1 MLLFQKKK
9 WGMKRDF
16 LTSFAPSQKSC
27 HRHSFL
33 HQRRKY
39 LAGAATGRTLGAFFC
54 ESKWR
59 IGERQDKVLKKINS
73 FQGKLQSLCSCWMF
87 YGKFLCSWDTSWKSV
102 VCYKCSIRAVF
113 HSAFCFAPIVLMKDT
128 NGKCVSHVYG
138 LLWSPRQWRP
148 MRHHHSPSTSI
159 ISGWCWCPY
168 WWHLITQEEVQSSLT

>member
-1 MLLFQKKK
+1 MGNEEGFPHIFFTFSNELPQALLLAPKKEIF
-9 WGMKRDF
+9 GRSSNRQNTRCLF
-16 LTSFAPSQKSC
+16 LWKQVEDW
-27 HRHSFL
+27 
-33 HQRRKY
+33 RKTGQ
-39 LAGAATGRTLGAFFC
+39 GA
-54 ESKWR
+54 
-59 IGERQDKVLKKINS
+59 KKINS

-138 LLWSPRQWRP
+138 LLWSPQQWRP

-168 WWHLITQEEVQSSLT
+168 WWHLITQEEVQASLT